1 MKKSVR
7 NFCIAAGFFIAFAVW
22 TLAVCLLDVRP
33 IGPCGSLVGMA
44 RLNGAFHA
52 FTGVHMGLYILTD
65 WLGLIPIAVALCFA
79 VLGLYQWI
87 KRKRLCRVDASLFLL
102 GGFYILVFAVYLLF
116 EFAVINR
123 RPVLIDGYLEASY
136 PSSTTL
142 LALCILPSAML
153 QLQWRIGNAVWRRIM
168 LTLLTFLTAFLVIG
182 RLVCGVHW
190 LSDIIGG
197 VLLSAALLW
206 LYVAFCNLLAPK
218 A

>member
-1 MKKSVR
+1 MKKSVK
-7 NFCIAAGFFIAFAVW
+7 NFCIAAGFLIAFAAW

-33 IGPCGSLVGMA
+33 IGPRGSLVGMA
-44 RLNGAFHA
+44 RLNSAFHA

-65 WLGLIPIAVALCFA
+65 WLGLLPIAVALCFA
-79 VLGLYQWI
+79 GLGLYQWI

-102 GGFYILVFAVYLLF
+102 GGLYILVLAVYLLF
-116 EFAVINR
+116 EFVVINR

-168 LTLLTFLTAFLVIG
+168 LTLLAFLTAFLVIG
-182 RLVCGVHW
+182 RLVCGMHW

-197 VLLSAALLW
+197 ALLSAALLW
-206 LYVAFCNLLAPK
+206 LYVAFCNLLALK